1 MHETDIAE
9 NNFIP
14 LALLESD
21 IGNSIINEKIMSKAF
36 FPVSLLSDLFK
47 LSFVEYFRIWSGM
60 ACFKYDRTTKRLRK
74 R

>member
-14 LALLESD
+14 LALLGSD
-21 IGNSIINEKIMSKAF
+21 MGNSIINEKIMSKAF

-47 LSFVEYFRIWSGM
+47 F
-60 ACFKYDRTTKRLRK
+60 
-74 R
+74 